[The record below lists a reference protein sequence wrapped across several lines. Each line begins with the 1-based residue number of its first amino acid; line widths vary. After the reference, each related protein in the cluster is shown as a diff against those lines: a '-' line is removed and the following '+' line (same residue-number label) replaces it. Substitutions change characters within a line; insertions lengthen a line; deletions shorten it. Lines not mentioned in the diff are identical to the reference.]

1 METWLVVANCQTYG
15 LANCLKVRA
24 PSLTI
29 QAADMTNAKKDLPAF
44 REALAKADRVVA
56 NPLADKALGLTL
68 ADHVAVTTV
77 PSLDFAA
84 YHPDVALLTGERGF
98 LKGPAGDYHSLILLA
113 AVEAGLGLRDCLA
126 LFRGEIY
133 EACGYFDL
141 WASERD
147 RLLQSFAR
155 HGLDL
160 AGEMR
165 LWGRGD
171 AFMYTSLHPKIRCLY
186 DLAGAVLTA
195 AGKVPVDPGFL
206 PPDNLATGPVYPVYP
221 EIAEAYGVAGSLLFK
236 PPQSYSCLTL
246 EEFVAANLRA
256 YPAVDFGAHQMTR
269 LLRARFEHVKSV
281 IARAI

>member
-24 PSLTI
+24 PSLTV

-56 NPLADKALGLTL
+56 NPVADKALGFPL
-68 ADHVAVTTV
+68 ADHVAVTLV
-77 PSLDFAA
+77 PSIDFTA
-84 YHPDVALLTGERGF
+84 YHPDVALLTGERGL

-141 WASERD
+141 WTPERD
-147 RLLQSFAR
+147 RMAQSFAR

-160 AGEMR
+160 SRQMR

-171 AFMYTSLHPKIRCLY
+171 PFMYTSLHPKIRCLY
-186 DLAGAVLTA
+186 DVAGAVLTA
-195 AGKVPVDPGFL
+195 AGKTPVDPGFL
-206 PPDNLATGPVYPVYP
+206 PPDNLATGPIYPVYP
-221 EIAEAYGVAGSLLFK
+221 EIAEAYGVPGSLLFK

-246 EEFVAANLRA
+246 EDFVAANLRA
-256 YPAVDFGAHQMTR
+256 YPTVNIGDYQMSR
-269 LLRARFEHVKSV
+269 PLRARFERVKSV